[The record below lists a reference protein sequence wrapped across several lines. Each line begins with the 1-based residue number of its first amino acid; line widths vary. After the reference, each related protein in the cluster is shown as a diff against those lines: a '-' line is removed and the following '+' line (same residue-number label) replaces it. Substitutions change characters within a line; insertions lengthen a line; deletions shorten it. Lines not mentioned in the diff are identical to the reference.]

1 MTATALSRL
10 TLTDFRS
17 YVGAELAL
25 DGRPVFL
32 VGPNGA
38 GKTNLLEAISLFTP
52 GRGLRGAA
60 IAELGRRLPGETVGR
75 AWAVS
80 ASVSVAGEA
89 TQVGT
94 GVAEA
99 GAARRTVRVGGET
112 VPPGRLAD
120 HLRQVWLTPA
130 QDRLFLEGA
139 AERRRFFDRL
149 VFAAIPRHAAHAQA
163 YDRASRE
170 RMRLLTD
177 DTQAPDPAWL
187 DALEARLAEAGA
199 LMAEARATTL
209 AALQAEIDGRGE
221 RPFPQARLSLTG
233 EWEQL
238 AAAGAEIADIE
249 ARLAEAG
256 ALMAEARATTLAAL
270 QAEIDGRGE
279 RPFPQAR
286 LSLTGEWE
294 QLAAAGA
301 EIADIEARLAKALAA
316 ARPRDAAAG
325 RALTGPHRG
334 DLAVVH
340 VEKDRPA
347 AECSTGEQKAL
358 ILNLVLAQA
367 ASLARSD
374 TAPSPLLLL
383 DEVAAHLDARRRGAL
398 FDEIEALGLQ
408 AFLTGTDEVLFEA
421 LAGRAQGFRVDGS
434 ALLTL
439 D

>member
-17 YVGAELAL
+17 YARADLVL
-25 DGRPVFL
+25 DGRPVYL

-38 GKTNLLEAISLFTP
+38 GKTNLLEAVSLFTP
-52 GRGLRGAA
+52 GRGLRGSSLS
-60 IAELGRRLPGETVGR
+60 EVGRRLPGEAGR
-75 AWAVS
+75 AWTVAAV
-80 ASVSVAGEA
+80 VAANGEA
-89 TQVGT
+89 TQLGT
-94 GVAEA
+94 GVETP
-99 GAARRTVRVGGET
+99 GAARRTVRIEGET
-112 VPPGRLAD
+112 LPPGRLAD

-163 YDRASRE
+163 YERAQRE

-177 DTQAPDPAWL
+177 AGEAGTAPDAAWL

-209 AALQAEIDGRGE
+209 AALQAEIDGRGM
-221 RPFPQARLSLTG
+221 RPFPQAKLALTG

-249 ARLAEAG
+249 AKLAR
-256 ALMAEARATTLAAL
+256 ALAEARA
-270 QAEIDGRGE
+270 
-279 RPFPQAR
+279 
-286 LSLTGEWE
+286 
-294 QLAAAGA
+294 
-301 EIADIEARLAKALAA
+301 
-316 ARPRDAAAG
+316 RDAAAG

-334 DLAVVH
+334 DLAVIH
-340 VEKDRPA
+340 AERDRPA

-367 ASLARSD
+367 ARLARAEAS
-374 TAPSPLLLL
+374 PSPILLL

-408 AFLTGTDEVLFEA
+408 AFLTGTDEVLFEG
-421 LAGRAQGFRVDGS
+421 LAGRAQGVRVEG
-434 ALLTL
+434 AELAPIAG
-439 D
+439 

>member
-1 MTATALSRL
+1 VTATALSRL

-17 YVGAELAL
+17 YARADLVL

-38 GKTNLLEAISLFTP
+38 GKTNLLEAVSLFTP
-52 GRGLRGAA
+52 GRGLRGSSL
-60 IAELGRRLPGETVGR
+60 AEVGRRLPGEAQGR

-80 ASVSVAGEA
+80 AVVSADGEE
-89 TQVGT
+89 TQLGT
-94 GVAEA
+94 GVELA
-99 GAARRTVRVGGET
+99 GAARRTVRIAGET
-112 VPPGRLAD
+112 LPPGRLAD

-139 AERRRFFDRL
+139 ADRRRFFDRL

-163 YDRASRE
+163 YERAQRE

-177 DTQAPDPAWL
+177 AGENGGVPDAAWL

-209 AALQAEIDGRGE
+209 TALQVEIDGRGQ

-233 EWEQL
+233 EWEQM

-249 ARLAEAG
+249 AKLA
-256 ALMAEARATTLAAL
+256 R
-270 QAEIDGRGE
+270 
-279 RPFPQAR
+279 
-286 LSLTGEWE
+286 
-294 QLAAAGA
+294 
-301 EIADIEARLAKALAA
+301 ALAA

-334 DLAVVH
+334 DLAVIH
-340 VEKDRPA
+340 AEKDRPA

-367 ASLARSD
+367 ARLAR
-374 TAPSPLLLL
+374 AEGSPRPILLL
-383 DEVAAHLDARRRGAL
+383 DEVAAHLDARRRAAL

-408 AFLTGTDEVLFEA
+408 AFLTGTDAHLFEA
-421 LAGRAQGFRVDGS
+421 LEGRAQGVRVDGA
-434 ALLTL
+434 ALAPV